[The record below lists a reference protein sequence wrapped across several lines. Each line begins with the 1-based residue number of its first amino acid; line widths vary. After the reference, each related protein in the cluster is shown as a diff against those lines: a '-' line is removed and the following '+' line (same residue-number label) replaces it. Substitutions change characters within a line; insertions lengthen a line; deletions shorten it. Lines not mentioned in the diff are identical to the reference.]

1 MLVCGRKTDGTAFR
15 VKPRDHPT
23 NKIPLSSVVERL
35 AVNQEA
41 LIRYS
46 DDRNVE
52 GEPISNAPI
61 AELVLAMVR

>member
-1 MLVCGRKTDGTAFR
+1 MGALPT
-15 VKPRDHPT
+15 HPT
-23 NKIPLSSVVERL
+23 NFKIPLSSVVERL

-52 GEPISNAPI
+52 GEPISNAPV
-61 AELVLAMVR
+61 AQLEERSPD

>member
-1 MLVCGRKTDGTAFR
+1 MGALPT
-15 VKPRDHPT
+15 HPT
-23 NKIPLSSVVERL
+23 NFKIPLSSVVERL

-52 GEPISNAPI
+52 GEPIYDNTRTCKTFA
-61 AELVLAMVR
+61 

>member
-1 MLVCGRKTDGTAFR
+1 MRI
-15 VKPRDHPT
+15 
-23 NKIPLSSVVERL
+23 KIPLSSVVERL

-52 GEPISNAPI
+52 GEPISNAPV
-61 AELVLAMVR
+61 AQSEEWSPD